1 MADRNSA
8 DDGAVSHVRF
18 SPLSQQ
24 FVEPDAIFEELR
36 ELVRSGDFTLGK
48 PVGEFEAMFATA
60 VGTKHAIGVGSGTD
74 ALKIPLKALG
84 IGPGDEVLTAA
95 NTFYASVGAIV
106 EVGATPRFVDCDDN
120 FCMDVDQLEAAIT
133 SRTKALMP
141 IHLTGDVADMPRI
154 MEIAA
159 RHGLPVVEAAR
170 ACLASAPAPRLA
182 DGGLLPRS
190 RCIP

>member
-74 ALKIPLKALG
+74 ALKIPLKGAWYWPWRRGADRGQYLLCFG
-84 IGPGDEVLTAA
+84 GRHRRGWCD
-95 NTFYASVGAIV
+95 ASV
-106 EVGATPRFVDCDDN
+106 C
-120 FCMDVDQLEAAIT
+120 
-133 SRTKALMP
+133 
-141 IHLTGDVADMPRI
+141 
-154 MEIAA
+154 
-159 RHGLPVVEAAR
+159 
-170 ACLASAPAPRLA
+170 RL
-182 DGGLLPRS
+182 R
-190 RCIP
+190 